1 MSAGATVD
9 DHPQAI
15 LTPAVAA
22 RIYGRP
28 AGVYDVSEPAHF
40 LIVDDHPLF
49 LEALQRAIKSLLP
62 GAETVEALSVEAAK
76 AKLQGR
82 VRFDVMLLDLSMPG
96 TRGFEGLLELRS
108 LYPKLPIVVV
118 SALEDARIIQQV
130 MSYGASGFI
139 AKSVTRDELASS
151 LRSVIEGSVT
161 LPKGYTPPP
170 PQTPSGSKSDFVHK
184 LQLLTPKQ
192 VSVLRMLRQGLLNKQ
207 IAHEL
212 QIEETTVKAHVSEI
226 LRKLNV
232 SSRTQAVIEAQKI
245 DFDAFKGEAETS

>member
-1 MSAGATVD
+1 MLPRFLREA
-9 DHPQAI
+9 
-15 LTPAVAA
+15 L
-22 RIYGRP
+22 

-62 GAETVEALSVEAAK
+62 GAETVEALSIEAAK

-82 VRFDVMLLDLSMPG
+82 TRFDVMLLDLSMPG

-118 SALEDARIIQQV
+118 SALEDARIIQRV

-139 AKSVTRDELASS
+139 AKSVTRDELSAS

-161 LPKGYTPPP
+161 LPKGYQP
-170 PQTPSGSKSDFVHK
+170 PQPQTQTAGSKTEFVSK

-245 DFDAFKGEAETS
+245 DFDAFKGEPDNA